1 MFLNLVEIAESFGV
15 PERVVQGWVRDEGL
29 PCMED
34 RGRQLFDR
42 AQVADWAAR
51 RGLAAKAGFLA
62 PEVRALA
69 TGLQLMP
76 LLRTGGIWRDVAGAE
91 VAATLGRIVSALPGV
106 TPPVRQMLAQRLQA
120 PGGLTTAP
128 VGGGIALPHPSARV
142 ALGRDSGV
150 VALILLRDALP
161 LAEPAPDGVPVTRL
175 VFFIAP
181 TPRLHLDLLA
191 RLSRA
196 VARGPFREALLR
208 GAADDEIF
216 RALDAAEA
224 SAESATQ
231 PASPVR

>member
-15 PERVVQGWVRDEGL
+15 SERVVQGWVRDEGL

-69 TGLQLMP
+69 TGLQLTP
-76 LLRTGGIWRDVAGAE
+76 LLRTGGIWRDVPGAE

-106 TPPVRQMLAQRLQA
+106 TPPVRQMLARRLQA
-120 PGGLTTAP
+120 AGGLTTAP
-128 VGGGIALPHPSARV
+128 VGGGIAMPHPSTRV
-142 ALGRDSGV
+142 ALGRDAGV

-161 LAEPAPDGVPVTRL
+161 LTEPAPDGVPVTRL

-208 GAADDEIF
+208 GAAAAEIF

-224 SAESATQ
+224 SAGSATK